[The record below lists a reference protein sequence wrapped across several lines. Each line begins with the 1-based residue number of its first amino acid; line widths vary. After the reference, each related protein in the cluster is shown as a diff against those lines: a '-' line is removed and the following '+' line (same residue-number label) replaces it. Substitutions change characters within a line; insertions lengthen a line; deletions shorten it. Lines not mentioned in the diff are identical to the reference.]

1 MSAINEYFN
10 ETQAW
15 EKNFIPYVQQRIKT
29 GANSFIGLSKADR
42 QKLGRVIKGVM
53 QDFQTTQS
61 IQSLLEKQERE
72 GEQIYGKAIL
82 DRSTGRAYSPQVRAL
97 KEDVS
102 PTTVVKKI
110 EQLQK
115 ILNILN
121 QDIKD
126 GRLNGDKYSKEI
138 EKLQNELFR
147 LIDAPNKNKTND
159 FIEKFNT
166 ALSTFGYNVLNSA
179 LFQGDFF
186 EQVIQEATTR
196 INDNAEEIA
205 LQKIINIISSKV
217 VGGDKIKATFQLIGV
232 EKTQSAK
239 TKKIY
244 SRLTTAKNRQ
254 SLCESEIGE
263 YSQGKVDIAV
273 KFRDSFGDIK
283 LLGISAKNIADISN
297 IHIVGNT
304 NMTTIISNEDFNY
317 QKYFVLS
324 RWSKFLDS
332 HFNTAAANNA
342 FLSFQMLAVYKGLTG
357 DALKRDKASLFI
369 INDNAKK
376 TVHVLNMSD
385 LVRVLYG
392 PVAGIQPYIN
402 SNYSFIWGADPIL
415 NIKGKENIN
424 DVVARL
430 IKDANS
436 KKLSIIFKGFK
447 NFSKKSADIQY

>member
-1 MSAINEYFN
+1 MSAINEYFS

-15 EKNFIPYVQQRIKT
+15 GRKFIPYAQQRIKT
-29 GANSFIGLSKADR
+29 GANSFVNLSKVDR
-42 QKLGRVIKGVM
+42 QKLGRIIKGTM
-53 QDFQTTQS
+53 QDSQTTQA
-61 IQSLLEKQERE
+61 IQSLLEKQEKE
-72 GEQIYGKAIL
+72 AEQIYSKAIL
-82 DRSTGRAYSPQVRAL
+82 DRSTGRAYSPQVKTL
-97 KEDVS
+97 KEEAS
-102 PTTVVKKI
+102 PVTIAKKI
-110 EQLQK
+110 EQMQK

-126 GRLNGDKYSKEI
+126 GRLNGDKYSRDI
-138 EKLQNELFR
+138 EKLQNELFK
-147 LIDAPNKNKTND
+147 LIEAPNKNKINN
-159 FIEKFNT
+159 FIEEFNT

-186 EQVIQEATTR
+186 EQVIQEAVTR
-196 INDNAEEIA
+196 IKDSAEDLA
-205 LQKIINIISSKV
+205 SQNIINIISSEV
-217 VGGDKIKATFQLIGV
+217 VGGDKIKATFELIGV

-263 YSQGKVDIAV
+263 YSQGKIDIAV
-273 KFRDSFGDIK
+273 RFKDPFEDIK
-283 LLGISAKNIADISN
+283 LLGISAKNIAEISN

-304 NMTTIISNEDFNY
+304 NMTTILSNEDFNY

-324 RWSKFLDS
+324 RWSKFLDGHS
-332 HFNTAAANNA
+332 ETAAANNA

-369 INDNAKK
+369 INDNANK
-376 TVHVLNMSD
+376 TVHLLNMSD
-385 LVRVLYG
+385 LIRALYG
-392 PVAGIQPYIN
+392 PVAGIQSYIN
-402 SNYSFIWGADPIL
+402 SNYSFIWGADPVL

-430 IKDANS
+430 MKDANS

-447 NFSKKSADIQY
+447 NFSKKSANIQY

>member
-1 MSAINEYFN
+1 MSAINEYFS

-15 EKNFIPYVQQRIKT
+15 GRKFIPYAQQRIKT
-29 GANSFIGLSKADR
+29 GANSFVNLSKVDR
-42 QKLGRVIKGVM
+42 QKLGRIIKGTM
-53 QDFQTTQS
+53 QDSQTTQA
-61 IQSLLEKQERE
+61 IQSLLEKQEKE
-72 GEQIYGKAIL
+72 AEQIYSKAIL
-82 DRSTGRAYSPQVRAL
+82 DRSTGRAYSPQVKTL
-97 KEDVS
+97 KEDAS
-102 PTTVVKKI
+102 PVTIAKKI
-110 EQLQK
+110 EQMQK

-126 GRLNGDKYSKEI
+126 GRLNGDKYSRDI
-138 EKLQNELFR
+138 EKLQNELFK
-147 LIDAPNKNKTND
+147 LIEAPNKNKINN
-159 FIEKFNT
+159 FIEEFNT

-186 EQVIQEATTR
+186 EQVIQEAVTR
-196 INDNAEEIA
+196 IKDSAEDLA
-205 LQKIINIISSKV
+205 SQNIINIISSEV
-217 VGGDKIKATFQLIGV
+217 VGGDKIKATFELIGV

-263 YSQGKVDIAV
+263 YSQGKIDIAV
-273 KFRDSFGDIK
+273 RFKDPFGDIK
-283 LLGISAKNIADISN
+283 LLGISAKNIAEISN

-304 NMTTIISNEDFNY
+304 NMTTILSNEDFNY

-324 RWSKFLDS
+324 RWSKFLDNYS
-332 HFNTAAANNA
+332 ETAAANNA

-369 INDNAKK
+369 INDNANK
-376 TVHVLNMSD
+376 TVHLLNMSD
-385 LVRVLYG
+385 LIRALYG
-392 PVAGIQPYIN
+392 PVTGIQSYIN
-402 SNYSFIWGADPIL
+402 SNYSFIWGVDPVL

-424 DVVARL
+424 DVIARL
-430 IKDANS
+430 MKDANS

-447 NFSKKSADIQY
+447 NFSKKSANIQY